1 LVVRTVTI
9 VATKR
14 VRDAV
19 SHAFVDES
27 RRGSR
32 YIVCAAI
39 VQPRELAGV
48 RRALRSELLTGQNRL
63 HFNTEKPSR
72 RRKLLS
78 IMATLPVTTMVFE
91 SKRKEPVARRWAIA
105 RLLHLN
111 ETGGQRLVIEARS
124 SAMNVEE
131 RQRITVALARGKG
144 PASLTYEHMHAREE
158 PILWVP
164 DAVAWAYGAGGD
176 WGSRVAPAVVK
187 DSA

>member
-1 LVVRTVTI
+1 M
-9 VATKR
+9 ATKR